1 MVSRVL
7 CGARFWPAYQNH
19 DQPFDVKQKRNC
31 EISPWIFQGALYNM
45 SICTETSNYFIKLC
59 VTVYFRLYLN
69 TAYTFIVILGC
80 YKCNECRRIFTIF
93 TRFSKYL
100 YIADRSFQPIKY
112 FKMNLP
118 IWYKNKRNQTKR
130 IKPEETKSRRK
141 CCISFNFVFSDLR
154 SCKLEWRQQK

>member
-1 MVSRVL
+1 MTNLLMSNKREIVKSALGFFKVRCIIWAFVL
-7 CGARFWPAYQNH
+7 KHQIILLNYVLLR
-19 DQPFDVKQKRNC
+19 
-31 EISPWIFQGALYNM
+31 IFNLYP
-45 SICTETSNYFIKLC
+45 
-59 VTVYFRLYLN
+59 N